1 MCSQQGL
8 RLDQKKPSW
17 WFQND
22 LCWGPLRTVA
32 GSGGEE
38 QDDPGSSC
46 QSGRVWDMGDG
57 TLAGKKASFV
67 QVVAGKLGVC
77 PDYRFEA
84 SVLRDWMSRALR
96 TSGHF
101 SNLA

>member
-1 MCSQQGL
+1 
-8 RLDQKKPSW
+8 
-17 WFQND
+17 
-22 LCWGPLRTVA
+22 
-32 GSGGEE
+32 
-38 QDDPGSSC
+38 
-46 QSGRVWDMGDG
+46 MGDG

-96 TSGHF
+96 TSGHL